1 MIKLS
6 LNSTLVKNHVLF
18 ESEVDLFELSHVFT
32 PYSEF
37 FKASDVKDIYS
48 GDEAISFE
56 SKDPEFKRIMLLE
69 FL

>member
-6 LNSTLVKNHVLF
+6 LNSSLVKNHVLF
-18 ESEVDLFELSHVFT
+18 EFEVDLFELSHAFT

-37 FKASDVKDIYS
+37 FRTYDVKDIYS
-48 GDEAISFE
+48 GDEAIPFE
-56 SKDPEFKRIMLLE
+56 SKDPEFKRIMLIE